1 MTVLRLIHL
10 PEPTVEFG
18 EGESS
23 AIREGLARYGPY
35 SLRLGP
41 AHPSAVRVG
50 VVGTSQSVAGARS
63 FLERMGSRVHSGRPS
78 ALLTPDYPG
87 FSQAFHSTLAVD
99 TRWLVQLD
107 SSAVDRALALPPYEA
122 FESCLNLWVDGVRG
136 LVRDVAP
143 DVVVCALPGE
153 VLDRC
158 RVVGV
163 PRPRDRSRRKG
174 RSQANKKGAGEQLEL
189 NLFDAG
195 AGSIEE
201 ASQPQTSDLRSRN
214 FRRALKAAAMDA
226 RVPIQIVTPSLYE
239 EGGRQQDPATRAW
252 NLSVALFYK
261 AGGLPWRARAE
272 IEHTCFV
279 GISFHHLF
287 KSDRHVMF
295 SSLAQAFST
304 EGDGFA
310 LRGGEIPWDPT
321 ARRPHLDEMQSE
333 ELLRK
338 VMGAYRGHV
347 GRDPLRIV
355 IHKTSEFTREERQ
368 GMMRALT
375 DVPAVEMQTV
385 RSTDFRL
392 LRQGTYPPHRG
403 TLAIFGDTSYLFSTG
418 YTDVR
423 ETYEGP
429 HIPVPLELVDA
440 SGTSAELCARELLS
454 LSKMN
459 WNSARDHIA
468 FPISLAFARQVG
480 LVMAEIPSDA
490 EPHPLYRFYM

>member
-1 MTVLRLIHL
+1 
-10 PEPTVEFG
+10 
-18 EGESS
+18 
-23 AIREGLARYGPY
+23 
-35 SLRLGP
+35 
-41 AHPSAVRVG
+41 
-50 VVGTSQSVAGARS
+50 
-63 FLERMGSRVHSGRPS
+63 MGKRIHSGRPRT
-78 ALLTPDYPG
+78 LLTPDYPG
-87 FSQAFHSTLAVD
+87 FLDAFRSTLAVEA
-99 TRWLVQLD
+99 RWVVELD
-107 SSAVDRALALPPYEA
+107 KEAVDRALALPPYAA
-122 FESCLNLWVDGVRG
+122 FESCLSLWGDAVRG

-158 RVVGV
+158 RVVDV
-163 PRPRDRSRRKG
+163 PRPKHRSRRRG
-174 RSQANKKGAGEQLEL
+174 RLDRVNGPAEQLEM
-189 NLFDAG
+189 NLFDSG
-195 AGSIEE
+195 VGSIEE

-226 RVPIQIVTPSLYE
+226 RVPVQIVTPSLYE
-239 EGGRQQDPATRAW
+239 EGGKQQDPASRAW

-279 GISFHHLF
+279 GLSFHHLF
-287 KSDRHVMF
+287 TSESHVMF

-321 ARRPHLDEMQSE
+321 ERRPHLSEMQSE

-338 VMGAYRGHV
+338 VMSAYRGHV

-355 IHKTSEFTREERQ
+355 VHKTSEFTREERQ
-368 GMMRALT
+368 GMMRALV
-375 DVPAVEMQTV
+375 DVPTVEMQTV

-418 YTDVR
+418 YTVVR

-429 HIPVPLELVDA
+429 HVPVPLELVDA
-440 SGTSAELCARELLS
+440 AGTSAELCARELLS
-454 LSKMN
+454 LTKMN

-480 LVMAEIPSDA
+480 LVMAEIPGDT

>member
-1 MTVLRLIHL
+1 VTALRLIHL
-10 PEPTVEFG
+10 PEPNVEFG

-23 AIREGLARYGPY
+23 TIREGLAEFGPY
-35 SLRLGP
+35 SLRLGA

-50 VVGTSQSVAGARS
+50 IVGTPESVAGARS
-63 FLERMGSRVHSGRPS
+63 FLQRMASRIHSGRPNV
-78 ALLTPDYPG
+78 LLTPDYPG
-87 FSQAFHSTLAVD
+87 FAKVFRSSLAVEP
-99 TRWLVQLD
+99 RWEVELD
-107 SSAVDRALALPPYEA
+107 AASVEEALALPPYGA
-122 FESCLNLWVDGVRG
+122 FEACLGLWAEGVRG
-136 LVRDVAP
+136 LVRDIAP
-143 DVVVCALPGE
+143 DVVLCALPSD

-158 RVVGV
+158 RVVEV
-163 PRPRDRSRRKG
+163 PHPKRSSNGRRRGK
-174 RSQANKKGAGEQLEL
+174 RTRKSGAEQLEL
-189 NLFDAG
+189 NLFDSG

-201 ASQPQTSDLRSRN
+201 ASQPQASDLRSRN

-272 IEHTCFV
+272 VEHTCFV

-287 KSDRHVMF
+287 TADRHVMF

-321 ARRPHLDEMQSE
+321 DRRPHLDEAQSE
-333 ELLRK
+333 ELLGK
-338 VMGAYRGHV
+338 VMTAYRGHV
-347 GRDPLRIV
+347 GRDPLRV
-355 IHKTSEFTREERQ
+355 VVHKTSEFTHGERV
-368 GMMRALT
+368 GMKRALA

-418 YTDVR
+418 YSDAR

-429 HIPVPLELVDA
+429 HVPVPLELVDA
-440 SGTSAELCARELLS
+440 GGTAAELSARELLS

-480 LVMAEIPSDA
+480 LVMAEIPRDA

>member
-1 MTVLRLIHL
+1 MTALRLVHL

-23 AIREGLARYGPY
+23 LIREGLADLGPY
-35 SLRLGP
+35 SLRLGA
-41 AHPSAVRVG
+41 AHPGAVRVG
-50 VVGTSQSVAGARS
+50 IVGTPASVVGARK
-63 FLERMGSRVHSGRPS
+63 FLERMAGRIHSGRPN

-87 FSQAFHSTLAVD
+87 FAAVFRSSLAVD
-99 TRWLVQLD
+99 PRWVVELD
-107 SSAVDRALALPPYEA
+107 PAAVERELARPPYEA
-122 FESCLNLWVDGVRG
+122 FEACLGLWVEGVRG
-136 LVRDVAP
+136 LIRDIAP
-143 DVVVCALPGE
+143 DVVLCALPAD

-158 RVVGV
+158 RVVEV
-163 PRPRDRSRRKG
+163 PRPKRVSKGRRRGRGARKG
-174 RSQANKKGAGEQLEL
+174 GPEQLEL

-195 AGSIEE
+195 AGSIEG

-214 FRRALKAAAMDA
+214 FRRALKAAAMDV

-239 EGGRQQDPATRAW
+239 EGGKQQDPATRAW

-272 IEHTCFV
+272 VEHTCFV

-287 KSDRHVMF
+287 TADRHVMF

-321 ARRPHLDEMQSE
+321 DRRPHLDEAQSE
-333 ELLRK
+333 ELLGK
-338 VMGAYRGHV
+338 VMTAYRSHV
-347 GRDPLRIV
+347 GRDPLRV
-355 IHKTSEFTREERQ
+355 VVHKTSEFTAGERQ
-368 GMMRALT
+368 GMKRVLT

-403 TLAIFGDTSYLFSTG
+403 TLAIFGDTSFLFSTG
-418 YTDVR
+418 YSDAR

-429 HIPVPLELVDA
+429 HVPVPLELVDA
-440 SGTSAELCARELLS
+440 AGTAAELAARELLS

-480 LVMAEIPSDA
+480 LVMAEIPRDA
-490 EPHPLYRFYM
+490 DPHPLYRFYM